1 MHLHNVIVH
10 QIHKEQNSNE
20 VAIHFAPHGEL
31 DCEDVYV
38 EDLVSAIK
46 KAYDRT
52 GSISWGAFE
61 DDPDIYPFKSKLIQ
75 FVQSDDDT
83 KNIKRGEDSHFIK
96 LSKFIVKALKGKIE
110 DKPFA
115 TGGYI
120 VVAYYSDDESQT
132 PRFLIAMVKD
142 KQGVTFDA
150 DLRVVEIQQIDLT
163 KLHMAVEVNVSKI
176 QSQNEDED
184 CLGFIKGASS
194 TEVAEYF
201 AKAIG
206 CRDLIKNND
215 AVRSVFNIVNE
226 VCEEG
231 GFDYDRKKDVVRA
244 VHGMLHDSVNQP
256 VDLKN
261 VEGFV
266 NALLP
271 KNLQDDFDALCNTE
285 GYPVSSTF
293 KPTATILKKQMQ
305 CTLKTPRW
313 KMTFDREIFGHI
325 NDQGATIRFNPENST
340 LTFLNLPE
348 KAINEIKQMLAD
360 KGQGEDHAS

>member
-20 VAIHFAPHGEL
+20 VSMHFAPHGEL
-31 DCEDVYV
+31 DCDDLYV
-38 EDLVSAIK
+38 EDLVSGIV
-46 KAYDRT
+46 KAYNRT
-52 GSISWGAFE
+52 GGVSWGAFE
-61 DDPDIYPFKSKLIQ
+61 DEPDIYPFKAKLIN

-83 KNIKRGEDSHFIK
+83 QNTKIGEDAHFVK
-96 LSKFIVKALKGKIE
+96 LSKYIVKALKDKIE

-120 VVAYYSDDESQT
+120 VVAYYSDEESSA
-132 PRFLIAMVKD
+132 PYFLIAMVKD

-163 KLHMAVEVNVSKI
+163 KLHMAAQVNVSKL
-176 QSQNEDED
+176 QSQNEDEA
-184 CLGFIKGASS
+184 CLGFMKGASS

-215 AVRSVFNIVNE
+215 SVRSVFNIVNE
-226 VCEEG
+226 VCDDG
-231 GFDYDRKKDVVRA
+231 GIDYDRKEDVVRA
-244 VHGMLHDSVNQP
+244 VHGMLHDSVNAP

-261 VEGFV
+261 VELFV
-266 NALLP
+266 NELLP
-271 KNLQDDFDALCNTE
+271 KKLHDDFDALCNVE

-293 KPTATILKKQMQ
+293 KPTAAILKKQIQ
-305 CTLKTPRW
+305 CTLKAPRW
-313 KMTFDREIFGHI
+313 KMTFEREIFGHI
-325 NDQGATIRFNPENST
+325 TDQGATIRFNPEDSS

-348 KAINEIKQMLAD
+348 KAIKEIKQMLAD
-360 KGQGEDHAS
+360 KGQGEEAQT